1 MNDSKLIS
9 RLIEISDPS
18 KKAYDR
24 GKLSNLRRWWSPA
37 TRHYAFPVIAR
48 LAGGNA
54 LDRSEICLIA
64 ALFAEH
70 PNHSE
75 KTGDL
80 GATCRRIAGKNPDSF
95 EAHFRRLLSS
105 QDLAS
110 DLAPNLLKVIRRAKK
125 ESLPVNYQKLER
137 DLARWKFSAE
147 KIKINWAK
155 SYYSVP
161 SEDEL
166 DTPELPSS

>member
-1 MNDSKLIS
+1 MKDSKLIP
-9 RLIEISDPS
+9 RLVAFE
-18 KKAYDR
+18 KTQDR
-24 GKLSNLRRWWSPA
+24 GPLANLRRWWSPA

-48 LAGGNA
+48 LAGGSA
-54 LDRSEICLIA
+54 LDRPEICLVA

-70 PNHSE
+70 SEHSP

-110 DLAPNLLKVIRRAKK
+110 DLAPNLLKIIRRAKK
-125 ESLPVNYQKLER
+125 DSLPVNYEKLED
-137 DLARWKFSAE
+137 DLRRWSYSAE
-147 KIKINWAK
+147 NAERIKIQWAK

-161 SEDEL
+161 SADLL
-166 DTPELPSS
+166 DTPETSAS